1 MLRLTNIKPKSIKDV
16 SHIEHSRHVHATFNA
31 IIIPHEVVAREQVN
45 SFKTQFLTRFSD
57 PEAENDDIMGAP
69 RVLMEQSK
77 LPIEYQSA
85 NLWGKCAFRLAY
97 I

>member
-16 SHIEHSRHVHATFNA
+16 NHIEHSRHVHATFNA

-57 PEAENDDIMGAP
+57 PIAEYDDVMGAP
-69 RVLMEQSK
+69 TVIMDRNIKKQR
-77 LPIEYQSA
+77 
-85 NLWGKCAFRLAY
+85 G
-97 I
+97 